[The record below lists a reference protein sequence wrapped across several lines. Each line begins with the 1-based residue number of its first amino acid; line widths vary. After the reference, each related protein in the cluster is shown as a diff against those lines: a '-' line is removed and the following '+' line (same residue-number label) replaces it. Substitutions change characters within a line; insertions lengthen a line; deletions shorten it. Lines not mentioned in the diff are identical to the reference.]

1 MNDTSVINT
10 QTLSRDA
17 ALNTLMYLSQYYEG
31 VSDGTSVKSII
42 SQAQKN
48 LEAEISSY
56 IANGHT
62 QEEAQKEFGDD
73 LRKVTVLQNAVQND
87 SDLGKL
93 VIANQSA
100 NMSDPATGLPYES
113 GGLNACTFQDNL
125 NNPNNVTV
133 VFRGTGGGEWYDNGL
148 GLSGEMVSTDQQIQA
163 TEYFDYIVEQNGWN
177 TSNPDIY
184 ITGHSKGGNKTQF
197 VVMTSEYS
205 DLIVN
210 GYSLD
215 GQCMSPEAIEYMK
228 EKYGLDEYN
237 RRREKLFSISA
248 DNDYVNVLG
257 VNNSDGRL
265 IPDDH
270 IFFLESNLSGVAW
283 HYPDCYMNE
292 DGTITAF
299 TEQGDISKLLQGI
312 SEQTMDLPAPIRSII
327 TNGAMAIAEMTLGN
341 GKPVNGESFSYAD
354 IIAAVP
360 LLLETIPGGL
370 IQYLGD
376 ELGVNLDWLANVVT
390 AFNLIYYA
398 PLNIAAYGLGTFIDL
413 VIAAKE
419 KIEQFGEKCKEITAQ
434 ISDFINNC
442 IEKIS
447 NWYNKTFNV
456 GYKYATANP
465 QIVVDTYKL
474 GNYAQRL
481 RSVNTRISNLDRR
494 LDSLYW
500 RVGLLDLWNLMQAD
514 ILTGYS
520 WRLSRCASYLSDT
533 ATDFV
538 NAENDLVSKVQ

>member
-17 ALNTLMYLSQYYEG
+17 SLNTLMYLSKYYDG
-31 VSDGTSVKSII
+31 VSDGTSVKSIVT
-42 SQAQKN
+42 QAQKN
-48 LEAEISSY
+48 LEAEVRAY
-56 IANGHT
+56 LAAGHT
-62 QEEAQKEFGDD
+62 QEEVQKEFGDD
-73 LRKVTVLQNAVQND
+73 LRKVTVLQNAVKND
-87 SDLGKL
+87 PGLGKL

-100 NMSDPATGLPYES
+100 NMNDPATGMPYES
-113 GGLNACTFQDNL
+113 GGLNACTFQDKL
-125 NNPNNVTV
+125 DDPNSVTV

-148 GLSGEMVSTDQQIQA
+148 GLSGEMVATDQQIQA

-177 TSNPDIY
+177 SSDPDIY

-215 GQCMSPEAIEYMK
+215 GQCMSPEAIKYMK
-228 EKYGLDEYN
+228 EKYGIDEYN
-237 RRREKLFSISA
+237 KRREKLFSISA

-257 VNNSDGRL
+257 VNNVNGRL
-265 IPDDH
+265 VPDDH
-270 IFFLESNLSGVAW
+270 IFYLESNLSGVAW

-327 TNGAMAIAEMTLGN
+327 TNGAMGIAEMTLGN

-370 IQYLGD
+370 IEYLGD
-376 ELGVNLDWLANVVT
+376 ELGVNLDWLSNVVT
-390 AFNLIYYA
+390 AFNLIYFA
-398 PLNIAAYGLGTFIDL
+398 PLNIAAYGLGAFIDL
-413 VIAAKE
+413 VIVAKE
-419 KIEQFGEKCKEITAQ
+419 KIEQFGEKCKEITAK
-434 ISDFINNC
+434 IVEFIDNGV
-442 IEKIS
+442 EKIR
-447 NWYNKTFNV
+447 NWYNKNFN
-456 GYKYATANP
+456 GGFKYANSHP
-465 QIVVDTYKL
+465 QIKVDTYKL
-474 GNYAQRL
+474 RDYASRIYD
-481 RSVNTRISNLDRR
+481 VNRRISNSDGRM
-494 LDSLYW
+494 DSLYW

-514 ILTGYS
+514 LMTGYS
-520 WRLSRCASYLSDT
+520 WRLSRAASYLNDT
-533 ATDFV
+533 ASDFDAIETELA
-538 NAENDLVSKVQ
+538 NGL

>member
-17 ALNTLMYLSQYYEG
+17 SLNTLMYLSKYYDG
-31 VSDGTSVKSII
+31 VSDGTSVKSIVT
-42 SQAQKN
+42 QAQKN
-48 LEAEISSY
+48 LEAEVRAY
-56 IANGHT
+56 LAAGHT
-62 QEEAQKEFGDD
+62 QEEVQKEFGDD
-73 LRKVTVLQNAVQND
+73 LRKVTVLQNAVKND
-87 SDLGKL
+87 PGLGKL

-100 NMSDPATGLPYES
+100 NMNDPATGMPYES
-113 GGLNACTFQDNL
+113 GGLNACTFQDKLDDSNS
-125 NNPNNVTV
+125 VTV

-148 GLSGEMVSTDQQIQA
+148 GLSGEMVATDQQIQA

-177 TSNPDIY
+177 SSDPDIY

-215 GQCMSPEAIEYMK
+215 GQCMSPEAIKYMK
-228 EKYGLDEYN
+228 EKYGIDEYN
-237 RRREKLFSISA
+237 KRREKLFSISA

-257 VNNSDGRL
+257 VNNVDGRL
-265 IPDDH
+265 VPDDH
-270 IFFLESNLSGVAW
+270 IFYLESNLSGVAW

-327 TNGAMAIAEMTLGN
+327 TNGAMGIAEMTLGN

-370 IQYLGD
+370 IEYLGD
-376 ELGVNLDWLANVVT
+376 ELGVNLDWLSNVVT
-390 AFNLIYYA
+390 AFNLIYFA
-398 PLNIAAYGLGTFIDL
+398 PLNIAAYGLGAFIDL
-413 VIAAKE
+413 GIVAKE
-419 KIEQFGEKCKEITAQ
+419 KIEQFGEKCKEITA
-434 ISDFINNC
+434 
-442 IEKIS
+442 KI
-447 NWYNKTFNV
+447 V
-456 GYKYATANP
+456 
-465 QIVVDTYKL
+465 
-474 GNYAQRL
+474 
-481 RSVNTRISNLDRR
+481 
-494 LDSLYW
+494 
-500 RVGLLDLWNLMQAD
+500 
-514 ILTGYS
+514 
-520 WRLSRCASYLSDT
+520 
-533 ATDFV
+533 
-538 NAENDLVSKVQ
+538 